1 MVNRVLSLRL
11 RLILGF
17 ALILALALG
26 SVSVYVSKVAEREGL
41 DFERRREEVRKHRIE
56 RLVSRSYDHDRNW
69 KEVQWVLDRTGPV
82 FASRII
88 VRDRHGKVVG
98 DTHPEHGPPAGLT
111 RSKTTPGEWPIVFGD
126 EEVGTL
132 GVTAV
137 EGPEGVDE
145 PAVSRLVHSLNEHLL
160 WTGIIAGAGGLALV
174 SLVSRQMLAPL
185 QALGGV
191 ASRLGR
197 GDLNQRAV
205 DSGPREVR
213 RLARSFNRMAE
224 DLQDAEER
232 RRNLV
237 ADVAHELRTPL
248 FNIQGYLEAVKDG
261 LLEPNE
267 ETIDTIH
274 QQALQLGRLVED
286 LRLLA
291 QAEGGALHLDLEPD
305 SLTEVARGTVEGA
318 RARAETNGIELR
330 YEESM
335 PLPLVVMD
343 RSRIAQV
350 IGNLLDNA
358 IQHTR
363 EGGIVT
369 VSAGLGQN
377 GEAVVRVA
385 DQGEGIPEEALPMVF
400 ERFYRVDPSRA
411 RTTGGAGLGL
421 TIAKRLVEAH
431 GGEISAES
439 VLGEGSTFSFTLP
452 LFEEGPE
459 GVNRG

>member
-1 MVNRVLSLRL
+1 MVNRVFSLRL

-26 SVSVYVSKVAEREGL
+26 SVSVYVSKVAEREGV

-56 RLVSRSYDHDRNW
+56 RLVSRSYRSGRNW
-69 KEVQWVLDRTGPV
+69 KEVQSVLDRTRPV
-82 FASRII
+82 VDSRIV
-88 VRDRHGKVVG
+88 VRDRQGKVVG
-98 DTHPEHGPPAGLT
+98 DSHPEHGPPAALKRSRTT
-111 RSKTTPGEWPIVFGD
+111 RADWPIVSGD
-126 EEVGTL
+126 EEVGTF

-137 EGPEGVDE
+137 AGPEGANE
-145 PAVSRLVHSLNEHLL
+145 PAVSRLVDSLNEHLL
-160 WTGIIAGAGGLALV
+160 WTGIIAGVGGLVLV

-191 ASRLGR
+191 AGRLGG

-213 RLARSFNRMAE
+213 QLARSFNRMAE
-224 DLQDAEER
+224 DLQEAEER

-291 QAEGGALHLDLEPD
+291 QAEAGELHLNLEPD
-305 SLTEVARGTVEGA
+305 SLTKVARDTVEGA
-318 RARAETNGIELR
+318 RARAETNGIDLR
-330 YEESM
+330 YEE
-335 PLPLVVMD
+335 PEALPLVGMD
-343 RSRIAQV
+343 RSRVAQV

-358 IQHTR
+358 IQNTR
-363 EGGIVT
+363 EGGAVT

-385 DQGEGIPEEALPMVF
+385 DQGEGIPEEAMPLVF

-452 LFEEGPE
+452 LFGEDPE

>member
-1 MVNRVLSLRL
+1 MINRVLSLRL

-56 RLVSRSYDHDRNW
+56 RLVSRSYGHDRNW
-69 KEVQWVLDRTGPV
+69 KEVQSVLDRMGPV
-82 FASRII
+82 LASRII

-111 RSKTTPGEWPIVFGD
+111 RSKTTPGEWPIVSGD

-174 SLVSRQMLAPL
+174 SLVSHQMLAPL

-213 RLARSFNRMAE
+213 QLARSFNRMAE
-224 DLQDAEER
+224 DLQGAEER

-274 QQALQLGRLVED
+274 QQALQLGRLVDD

-291 QAEGGALHLDLEPD
+291 QAEAGALHLDPEPD
-305 SLTEVARGTVEGA
+305 SLTEVARGTLEGA
-318 RARAETNGIELR
+318 RARAETNGIELC
-330 YEESM
+330 YEESEA
-335 PLPLVVMD
+335 LPLVVMD

-369 VSAGLGQN
+369 VSAELAGN
-377 GEAVVRVA
+377 GEAVVKVA
-385 DQGEGIPEEALPMVF
+385 DQGEGIPGEALPMVF

-431 GGEISAES
+431 GGEITAES

-452 LFEEGPE
+452 FFEEGPE

>member
-1 MVNRVLSLRL
+1 MVNRVFSLRL

-26 SVSVYVSKVAEREGL
+26 SVSVYVSKVAEREGV
-41 DFERRREEVRKHRIE
+41 DFERRREEVRKHRIA
-56 RLVSRSYDHDRNW
+56 RLVSRSYRSDRNW
-69 KEVQWVLDRTGPV
+69 KEVQSVLDRTRPV
-82 FASRII
+82 FASRVI

-98 DTHPEHGPPAGLT
+98 DSHPENGPPAALT
-111 RSKTTPGEWPIVFGD
+111 PSKTTRAEWPIVSGD

-137 EGPEGVDE
+137 AGPEGANE
-145 PAVSRLVHSLNEHLL
+145 PAVSRLVDALNEHLL
-160 WTGIIAGAGGLALV
+160 WTGIIAGVGGVVLV

-191 ASRLGR
+191 AGRLGG

-213 RLARSFNRMAE
+213 QLARSFNRMAE
-224 DLQDAEER
+224 DLQEAEER

-291 QAEGGALHLDLEPD
+291 QAEAGALHLNLEPD
-305 SLTEVARGTVEGA
+305 SLTRVARDTVKGA

-330 YEESM
+330 YEE
-335 PLPLVVMD
+335 PEALPLVVMD

-358 IQHTR
+358 IQNTR
-363 EGGIVT
+363 EGGVVT

-377 GEAVVRVA
+377 GETVVRVA
-385 DQGEGIPEEALPMVF
+385 DQGEGIPGEALPLVF

-452 LFEEGPE
+452 PFGEGPE